1 MHVRAQPLVLGGW
14 FIDEFFIRIMW
25 RACRQRAGP
34 CPLSFEI
41 RRSGWHL
48 KVWVGREEVI
58 LHLWPIYISH
68 KFLDA
73 AAAAVLGS
81 TILWEV
87 LLRMRASKVV
97 QW

>member
-1 MHVRAQPLVLGGW
+1 MGDPRVCARGHLEPPGTLCLCTDGSETR
-14 FIDEFFIRIMW
+14 RIFPVE
-25 RACRQRAGP
+25 G
-34 CPLSFEI
+34 
-41 RRSGWHL
+41 

-58 LHLWPIYISH
+58 LHLWPICISH

>member
-1 MHVRAQPLVLGGW
+1 M
-14 FIDEFFIRIMW
+14 
-25 RACRQRAGP
+25 
-34 CPLSFEI
+34 
-41 RRSGWHL
+41 